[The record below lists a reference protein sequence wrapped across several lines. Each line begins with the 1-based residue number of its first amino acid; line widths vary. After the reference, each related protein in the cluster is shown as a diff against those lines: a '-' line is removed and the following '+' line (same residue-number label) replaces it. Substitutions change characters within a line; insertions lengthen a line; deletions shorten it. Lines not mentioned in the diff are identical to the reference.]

1 MLNVLYVVATFIATV
16 IGALAGIGG
25 GIVLKAMTDIFS
37 PDSVQ
42 VISFYTTVVVFT
54 MCLVS
59 IVKQIKS
66 GFKYDL
72 PMLLEISVGSLVGGY
87 IGDSLLTVLLRYFPE
102 NKVQLTQSIILF
114 LTLIFL
120 IIYTRAMPQ
129 RKHVEKPHWLSSF
142 GLGVFLGAISIFLA
156 IGGGPLNVS
165 LLVICFCFTLRD
177 SAIYSIAS
185 IFFSQLS
192 KIYTIV
198 MANDYSRYD
207 LGLVPWLA
215 VIAIIGGYIG
225 TTLSQRLSIKML
237 AILYNVFM
245 IMLAVLTLF
254 SVGRHL

>member
-37 PDSVQ
+37 PDSEQ

-72 PMLLEISVGSLVGGY
+72 PMLLEISVGSLDGGY

-120 IIYTRAMPQ
+120 IIYTRVYTGDATTKAC
-129 RKHVEKPHWLSSF
+129 RKATLAIIVWI
-142 GLGVFLGAISIFLA
+142 GGVFRGNINFFGHRWRSAER
-156 IGGGPLNVS
+156 
-165 LLVICFCFTLRD
+165 LVIGNLFWF
-177 SAIYSIAS
+177 
-185 IFFSQLS
+185 
-192 KIYTIV
+192 YT
-198 MANDYSRYD
+198 A
-207 LGLVPWLA
+207 
-215 VIAIIGGYIG
+215 
-225 TTLSQRLSIKML
+225 
-237 AILYNVFM
+237 
-245 IMLAVLTLF
+245 
-254 SVGRHL
+254 

>member
-1 MLNVLYVVATFIATV
+1 MLNVLYIVATFIATV

-54 MCLVS
+54 ICLVS

-66 GFKYDL
+66 GFKYGL

-142 GLGVFLGAISIFLA
+142 GLGVFLGAISIFW
-156 IGGGPLNVS
+156 PSV
-165 LLVICFCFTLRD
+165 
-177 SAIYSIAS
+177 
-185 IFFSQLS
+185 
-192 KIYTIV
+192 
-198 MANDYSRYD
+198 
-207 LGLVPWLA
+207 A
-215 VIAIIGGYIG
+215 V
-225 TTLSQRLSIKML
+225 R
-237 AILYNVFM
+237 
-245 IMLAVLTLF
+245 
-254 SVGRHL
+254 

>member
-1 MLNVLYVVATFIATV
+1 MLNVLYVIATFIATI

-25 GIVLKAMTDIFS
+25 GIVLKAMTDLFS

-42 VISFYTTVVVFT
+42 VIGFYTTVVVFT

-59 IVKQIKS
+59 IAKQVKS

-87 IGDSLLTVLLRYFPE
+87 IGNSLLTVLLRYFPE

-129 RKHVEKPHWLSSF
+129 RQHVKKPHWLA
-142 GLGVFLGAISIFLA
+142 LFLGAISIFLA

-165 LLVICFCFTLRD
+165 LLVICFGFTLRD
-177 SAIYSIAS
+177 AAIYSIAS
-185 IFFSQLS
+185 IFFSQIS

-198 MANDYSRYD
+198 IANDYSRYD

-215 VIAIIGGYIG
+215 IVAIIGGYIG
-225 TTLSQRLSIKML
+225 TTLSQRLSSKML

-245 IMLAVLTLF
+245 IMLAVLTLV
-254 SVGRHL
+254 SVGRHM

>member
-37 PDSVQ
+37 Q

-120 IIYTRAMPQ
+120 IIYTRAMTQ

-142 GLGVFLGAISIFLA
+142 GLGVFLGAISIFFGHRWRSA
-156 IGGGPLNVS
+156 ER
-165 LLVICFCFTLRD
+165 LVIGDLFWF
-177 SAIYSIAS
+177 
-185 IFFSQLS
+185 
-192 KIYTIV
+192 YT
-198 MANDYSRYD
+198 A
-207 LGLVPWLA
+207 
-215 VIAIIGGYIG
+215 
-225 TTLSQRLSIKML
+225 
-237 AILYNVFM
+237 
-245 IMLAVLTLF
+245 
-254 SVGRHL
+254 

>member
-102 NKVQLTQSIILF
+102 NKVQFNAVHNFVFDVNFFDHLYTGDATTKACRKATLAIIVW
-114 LTLIFL
+114 I
-120 IIYTRAMPQ
+120 
-129 RKHVEKPHWLSSF
+129 
-142 GLGVFLGAISIFLA
+142 GGVFRGNINFFGHRWRSAER
-156 IGGGPLNVS
+156 
-165 LLVICFCFTLRD
+165 LVIGNLFWF
-177 SAIYSIAS
+177 
-185 IFFSQLS
+185 
-192 KIYTIV
+192 YT
-198 MANDYSRYD
+198 A
-207 LGLVPWLA
+207 
-215 VIAIIGGYIG
+215 
-225 TTLSQRLSIKML
+225 
-237 AILYNVFM
+237 
-245 IMLAVLTLF
+245 
-254 SVGRHL
+254 

>member
-87 IGDSLLTVLLRYFPE
+87 IGNSLLSVLLRYFPE

-114 LTLIFL
+114 LTLIF
-120 IIYTRAMPQ
+120 
-129 RKHVEKPHWLSSF
+129 
-142 GLGVFLGAISIFLA
+142 
-156 IGGGPLNVS
+156 
-165 LLVICFCFTLRD
+165 
-177 SAIYSIAS
+177 
-185 IFFSQLS
+185 
-192 KIYTIV
+192 
-198 MANDYSRYD
+198 
-207 LGLVPWLA
+207 
-215 VIAIIGGYIG
+215 
-225 TTLSQRLSIKML
+225 
-237 AILYNVFM
+237 
-245 IMLAVLTLF
+245 
-254 SVGRHL
+254 